1 MRSSNVSDHKEVK
14 QTMGKLLLVMA
25 AVCLCLAAGAQTEG
39 PVTIG
44 GVTYERVDPGEAFTA
59 APELP
64 QDWAAPQPTPAETAA
79 GMIPYTAEDPGFCRP
94 YRRPKAE
101 ERVTRLRTFLTPGE
115 DEPVCFAVY
124 SLTALR
130 GLTVTVD
137 PGGAPISV
145 DIRHA
150 HSWPQRTGWRS
161 RQWYITPELLLPC
174 GDGRKTIPTT
184 RGLLTEVPFDVPAQQ
199 TTGFWLTLTASAEA
213 RAGTYTGKITVAS
226 TARTA
231 LELPLEIE
239 VLPFT
244 LQRPTD
250 RWWLLYADV
259 FRWTNMTEEQ
269 ILAELRD
276 FRRHGMD
283 GLVEIPL
290 GKPDLS
296 RLQEGIVT
304 YDATSYRRYAALAR
318 QAGMAGPHVVGS
330 AGVWQVNE
338 ALGAGANLAEGEWP
352 QAVREGVAAVA
363 KAAMEATRDEPAP
376 WYYYGV
382 DEPSG
387 DNTYAI
393 QDYQCWH
400 AGGARTYATFYNLG
414 FLEKAA
420 EFLTAPCFVSGLISN
435 AETSRQARET
445 CAKTGAQFWWY
456 GTGSYVNPFPQEG
469 FVWHNRYG
477 AGLLFWKSGAQAEVS
492 WTFCRPHEDV
502 FNDFDGS
509 AVNSAEPKEQ
519 ATAYPH
525 LLRPDDYSTY
535 QGAIPTLAWEGLREG
550 VDDYLYL
557 YTLTQT
563 IAAAKASPQ
572 EAVRQL
578 ASEAESE
585 LQALVDAVPWANCM
599 GPNGFPTT
607 RLQQLRRVAADRTVA
622 LQAALAGRATATPP
636 RRRYPLTFELRTEA
650 APVASSLPVLPLLP
664 TAAAPV
670 IDGELSD
677 LCWQRAAVADAF
689 RDTWT
694 GGPVAVPTEARLLTD
709 DRCLYASFRCAEPQM
724 ADVRPKTKVH
734 DGQVWLEDSV
744 ELFVAGAARRPYAHF
759 IVTSAGVVLDE
770 RNQEAGAWN
779 PEATVA
785 VGKGADYWTVEMAI
799 PWAELAA
806 AGVER
811 GRIMA
816 VNFGRNRHTGRETP
830 EASAW
835 SVTYAG
841 FHTPERFG
849 LALQQTGAVALADL
863 DLPRAWGRQTVRV
876 SLRNLTDQPLVAQV
890 ALRGSKA
897 VTLRLPAG
905 AVGTAGLPV
914 NLRTPA
920 QRNLRLTWGVAGG
933 QTETAELPVVVPVPA
948 ELATQGGLVTP
959 GETIRLP
966 VRLRL
971 SERER
976 VGHQLRLQLASGAR
990 VSTVDVP
997 ARAGQVRRVR
1007 LATDGPVVAS
1017 LTLVGESGRCA
1028 WQGAE
1033 LRYVALPPS

>member
-1 MRSSNVSDHKEVK
+1 MMYR
-14 QTMGKLLLVMA
+14 LLVA
-25 AVCLCLAAGAQTEG
+25 VASVCLCLAAGAQTDG

-64 QDWAAPQPTPAETAA
+64 QDWAAPEPTAAEAAA
-79 GMIPYTAEDPGFCRP
+79 GMIPYAAEDPGFCRP
-94 YRRPKAE
+94 YRRPKTE
-101 ERVTRLRTFLTPGE
+101 ERLTRLRSFLTPGE

-124 SLTALR
+124 SLTALQ

-137 PGGAPISV
+137 TGGTPVTV
-145 DIRHA
+145 DVRHA
-150 HSWPQRTGWRS
+150 HCWPQRTGWRS

-174 GDGRKTIPTT
+174 ADGKKTVPTT
-184 RGLLTEVPFDVPAQQ
+184 RGLLTEVPFDVPAEQ
-199 TTGFWLTLTASAEA
+199 TTGFWLTLSAPA
-213 RAGTYTGKITVAS
+213 GAKAGTYAAKVTVTS
-226 TARTA
+226 TERAA

-244 LQRPTD
+244 LQRPAD

-259 FRWTNMTEEQ
+259 ARWGAMSDEQ
-269 ILAELRD
+269 IVAELRD
-276 FRRHGMD
+276 YRRHGMD

-290 GKPDLS
+290 GQPDLS
-296 RLQEGIVT
+296 RIREGIVT
-304 YDATSYRRYAALAR
+304 YDASSYRRYAALAQ

-338 ALGAGANLAEGEWP
+338 ALGAGANLGEDDWP
-352 QAVREGVAAVA
+352 QAVKEGVAAVA
-363 KAAMEATRDEPAP
+363 KAAMEATRDVPAP

-435 AETSRQARET
+435 AENARQARET
-445 CAKTGAQFWWY
+445 CAKTGAEFWWY

-477 AGLLFWKSGAQAEVS
+477 AGLLFWKSGAKAEVS

-578 ASEAESE
+578 ASEAETE
-585 LQALVDAVPWANCM
+585 IQALVDAVPWANCM

-622 LQAALAGRATATPP
+622 LQAALAGQATVAP
-636 RRRYPLTFELRTEA
+636 RKVRYPLAFELRTEA
-650 APVASSLPVLPLLP
+650 APSTASLPVLPLLP
-664 TAAAPV
+664 TASAPV
-670 IDGELSD
+670 IDGKLSD
-677 LCWQRAAVADAF
+677 ACWQSAAVADGF
-689 RDTWT
+689 RDTWN
-694 GGPVAVPTEARLLTD
+694 GGPVTVQTEARLLAD
-709 DRCLYASFRCAEPQM
+709 DTCLYAGFRCAEPRM
-724 ADVRPKTKVH
+724 ADVRARATAH
-734 DGQVWLEDSV
+734 DGEVWLEDSV
-744 ELFVAGAARRPYAHF
+744 ELFVAGAARRPYAHL
-759 IVTSAGVVLDE
+759 IVSSAGVVLDE
-770 RNQEAGAWN
+770 RNQDAAAWDPGA
-779 PEATVA
+779 AVA
-785 VGKGADYWTVEMAI
+785 VSRGDNYWMVEMAI
-799 PWAELAA
+799 PWAKLAE
-806 AGVER
+806 AGVMR
-811 GRIMA
+811 GQVMA
-816 VNFGRNRHTGRETP
+816 LNFGRNRHTGRETP

-835 SVTYAG
+835 SVTYGG

-849 LALQQTGAVALADL
+849 LALQQTGTVALADL
-863 DLPRAWGRQTVRV
+863 DLPTGWGRQEVRV
-876 SLRNLTDQPLVAQV
+876 SLRNLTDRAVAAEV
-890 ALRGSKA
+890 ALRGSDP
-897 VTLRLPAG
+897 VTLRLPAR
-905 AVGTAGLPV
+905 AVGTVSLPA
-914 NLRTPA
+914 NLRTPG
-920 QRNLRLTWGVAGG
+920 QRDLRLTWGVVGG
-933 QTETAELPVVVPVPA
+933 QSETAELPVVVPPPA
-948 ELATQGGLVTP
+948 ELVASGGLVTP
-959 GETIRLP
+959 GEMVRLP
-966 VRLRL
+966 VRLSL
-971 SERER
+971 SEREQAR
-976 VGHQLRLQLASGAR
+976 HSLRLRLASGSQVAN
-990 VSTVDVP
+990 VDLP
-997 ARAGQVRRVR
+997 ARAGQVRRTR
-1007 LATDGPVVAS
+1007 LAADGPVVAS
-1017 LTLVGESGRCA
+1017 LALVGESDRCV

-1033 LRYVALPPS
+1033 LRYVALPES